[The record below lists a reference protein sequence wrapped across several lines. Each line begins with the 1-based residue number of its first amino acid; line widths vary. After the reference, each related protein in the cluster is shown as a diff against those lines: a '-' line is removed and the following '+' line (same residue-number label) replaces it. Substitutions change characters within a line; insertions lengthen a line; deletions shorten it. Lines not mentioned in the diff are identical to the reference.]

1 MRLKI
6 TTYSFI
12 AIFLFILS
20 GIVIDT
26 LIDYTKI
33 TTSDIVTSIAIDD
46 AIIFKLIELFILL
59 YMVYLLIEKS
69 YTVYTNTIK
78 QEYIKNN
85 FRDIAEELRNNTVKK
100 QTLNTDIKDDS
111 NGITTDDFVEPED
124 SLRNN
129 LLCLLNKIKLDYKK
143 RNIVK
148 VNEYDEAD
156 NNLLIDK
163 LFSRHINFLENNDV
177 TVNVNLLMFFIEKPF
192 YFNMLYS
199 HVKNLEIF
207 IEQIPNSHV
216 RYLCN
221 QVDLIIKIAIKDSI
235 NYNIV
240 GLPAYV
246 NKKVVIEGCK
256 ILANGCKDVD

>member
-12 AIFLFILS
+12 AVFLFILS

-26 LIDYTKI
+26 LIDYIKI
-33 TTSDIVTSIAIDD
+33 TTSDVVTSIAIDD

-59 YMVYLLIEKS
+59 YIVYILIEKS
-69 YTVYTNTIK
+69 YTVYTNSKKQNYRKEKFQEIAEGIRKHMNIRQTSNTTIK
-78 QEYIKNN
+78 DE
-85 FRDIAEELRNNTVKK
+85 
-100 QTLNTDIKDDS
+100 S

-129 LLCLLNKIKLDYKK
+129 LLRLLNKIKLDYKK

-163 LFSRHINFLENNDV
+163 LFSRHINFLENNDI

-199 HVKNLEIF
+199 HVKNLEIT
-207 IEQIPNSHV
+207 IEEIPSNHI
-216 RYLCN
+216 RYLSN
-221 QVDLIIKIAIKDSI
+221 QVDLIIKIDSNSI
-235 NYNIV
+235 IHYDIV
-240 GLPAYV
+240 GLPNNV
-246 NKKVVIEGCK
+246 DTKVVIEGCK
-256 ILANGCKDVD
+256 VLVNGCKDVD